1 MKRKYLLL
9 LSKVEEKWFHIENTE
24 EIFRLGNKEQE
35 HNSEEKTCQEIVY
48 LFCSECDKMQQQK
61 MGESFQ
67 KVPQYPGYRGY
78 QLSEA
83 LNPFWEKRYRV
94 KKKKKKEKYLK

>member
-61 MGESFQ
+61 MRESVQ
-67 KVPQYPGYRGY
+67 NVPQIDD
-78 QLSEA
+78 
-83 LNPFWEKRYRV
+83 F
-94 KKKKKKEKYLK
+94 

>member
-61 MGESFQ
+61 MRESVQ
-67 KVPQYPGYRGY
+67 HVPQIDDFWKCSSVSRIPRIPAFGSSATTA
-78 QLSEA
+78 LS
-83 LNPFWEKRYRV
+83 
-94 KKKKKKEKYLK
+94 